1 MLPAMTHI
9 AIVGPGAIGGTVA
22 VRLTATPHHRIIV
35 CARSPLA
42 RLTVE
47 TDNDATTIEPEV
59 HTTPD
64 TVQPADWVLIAT
76 KVYDAAAAG
85 RWLHRLAGPET
96 RVAVLQNGVEH
107 VERFAP
113 FVPEARIV
121 PVIVDMPVERTQP
134 GVFRQRREGRLT
146 VAAGADGEDFARLFT
161 DPAIQVQTTA
171 DFHSE
176 AWRKLALNC
185 AGAVPALIL
194 KPAGIAHNRHAAEV
208 MQALI
213 REAIAVGRAEGAHLD
228 EALVDSIL
236 DQYRNGPPD
245 AINSLHADRLGGR
258 RLEIDARNGAVVRI
272 GRRHGIATPVNQA
285 VAALLEAASSPS
297 SSSP

>member
-1 MLPAMTHI
+1 MTRV

-22 VRLTATPHHRIIV
+22 VRLAATPHHRIIV

-47 TDNDATTIEPEV
+47 TDEDTTTIEPNV

-64 TVQPADWVLIAT
+64 SVQPADWVLVAT
-76 KVYDAAAAG
+76 KAYDAAAAG
-85 RWLHRLAGPET
+85 RWLRHLAGPET

-121 PVIVDMPVERTQP
+121 PVIVEMPVERTQP
-134 GVFRQRREGRLT
+134 GVFRQRRAGRLT
-146 VAAGADGEDFARLFT
+146 VAAGAPGEDFARLFT
-161 DPAIQVQTTA
+161 DPAIQVRTTT

-185 AGAVPALIL
+185 AGAVPALTL

-213 REAIAVGRAEGAHLD
+213 REAITVGRAEGAQLD
-228 EALVDSIL
+228 DSLVDSIL
-236 DQYRNGPPD
+236 DQYRNGPAD
-245 AINSLHADRLGGR
+245 AINSLHADRLAGR
-258 RLEIDARNGAVVRI
+258 RMEIDARNGAVVRI
-272 GRRHGIATPVNQA
+272 GRVHGITTPVNQA